1 MTACVYIIPKPR
13 YYVRNDVGCILVTH
27 GFGRYGRTFRSERIG
42 TGMPVIGKPMA
53 YNMEVT

>member
-1 MTACVYIIPKPR
+1 MMPKPR
-13 YYVRNDVGCILVTH
+13 YYVVNDVGCILDACE
-27 GFGRYGRTFRSERIG
+27 FGKYGRTFRSERIG